1 MTCFC
6 HDGGLKKPS
15 SNHLLTGKGFLTMK
29 KALFA
34 LAFTTVLFTA
44 AQANADVVL
53 LSPGTNTNSLGL
65 PTETFDSLGQLV
77 GPAANN
83 GAGAG
88 TFVSTLLPGATFTA
102 TGNAGVTNG
111 PFPNITAPPF
121 IGPLPGSADA
131 TNYLSV
137 GLGGTETITF
147 LTAQN
152 TFGLFWGSVD
162 PTNTLTFNNGLVV
175 TGSTIALLFPTGNQ
189 ADFGSNGYIQFT
201 GLDPFT
207 SVTFSSPVQNAFEVD
222 NISAGFI
229 APGVPEPSTW
239 AMMVLG
245 FMGVGFL
252 AYRRKNTSAFRFA

>member
-1 MTCFC
+1 
-6 HDGGLKKPS
+6 
-15 SNHLLTGKGFLTMK
+15 LLTVKGFLNMK

-34 LAFTTVLFTA
+34 LAFTTVLLTA

-65 PTETFDSLGQLV
+65 PTETFDSVGQVV
-77 GPAANN
+77 GSPANN
-83 GAGAG
+83 GAGPSS
-88 TFVSTLLPGATFTA
+88 TFGSTLLPGATFSG

-111 PFPNITAPPF
+111 PFPGITAPPF
-121 IGPLPGSADA
+121 VGPFPGSADA

-137 GLGGTETITF
+137 GLGGMETITF

-152 TFGLFWGSVD
+152 TFGLYWGSVD

-175 TGSTIALLFPTGNQ
+175 TGSSIALLFPTGNQ

-239 AMMVLG
+239 AMMILG

-252 AYRRKNTSAFRFA
+252 AYRRKGRSTFRFA